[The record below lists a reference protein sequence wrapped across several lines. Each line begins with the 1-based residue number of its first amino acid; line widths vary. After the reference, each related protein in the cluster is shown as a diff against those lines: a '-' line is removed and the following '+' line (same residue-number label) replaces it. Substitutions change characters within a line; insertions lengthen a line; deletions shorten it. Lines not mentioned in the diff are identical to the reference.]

1 MLAFVPLSRG
11 GITRTADGAFLCSL
25 VNGNGVLRQ
34 AGPLTLKQALAGC
47 VNVQLVS
54 LSNGEG
60 DGEGSSNVLSE
71 DEIEALENAARGLFR
86 VVDVSIWA
94 RSARVDQ
101 HGLLPAATRAL
112 KERLVIFYEALKL
125 QMPTRIVQD
134 SGGDRDTESASLA
147 YYTALDLQYPD
158 YGSQTAIG
166 NMLDGQSREG
176 RVASGIATHL
186 SGLGLAE
193 GRARSFSCSE
203 RVALAQAGCG
213 GEV

>member
-101 HGLLPAATRAL
+101 HRLLPAATRAL

-134 SGGDRDTESASLA
+134 SGGDRDTESARLA
-147 YYTALDLQYPD
+147 DYTALDLQYPG

-166 NMLDGQSREG
+166 YMLDGQSRAG
-176 RVASGIATHL
+176 RVAD
-186 SGLGLAE
+186 
-193 GRARSFSCSE
+193 SFVRTWSC
-203 RVALAQAGCG
+203 
-213 GEV
+213 